1 MKDNKTYV
9 KWGLTAFLVIL
20 GGFAGYYVIFHLS
33 SLSLTIKNFF
43 VILMPIIDGFILAY
57 LLAPIVNAT
66 ERTMITPFF
75 EFLKKGDKKSQKR
88 FVSIIITD
96 VLVLWA
102 VGSFFSIVIP
112 QIANSI
118 RIILEQFPSYINTLG
133 LWISKLLNDNPEF
146 QKSVIDF
153 INQSSMDFT
162 TLINTKVMPQ
172 LNSFNDVTKMLSQLN
187 GLVNVITSVSMSVYS
202 IFKEVWNLVIGFIIS
217 IYLLASKELF
227 AAQAKKIVYAFCSV
241 NRANRFIS
249 NVRFAHK
256 TFGGFFVGKILDSI
270 IIGVICFAVTS
281 ILGTPFCVLI
291 SVIIGVTNI
300 IPFFGPFLG

>member
-102 VGSFFSIVIP
+102 VGSFF
-112 QIANSI
+112 
-118 RIILEQFPSYINTLG
+118 
-133 LWISKLLNDNPEF
+133 LNRHSTDC
-146 QKSVIDF
+146 K
-153 INQSSMDFT
+153 
-162 TLINTKVMPQ
+162 
-172 LNSFNDVTKMLSQLN
+172 
-187 GLVNVITSVSMSVYS
+187 
-202 IFKEVWNLVIGFIIS
+202 
-217 IYLLASKELF
+217 
-227 AAQAKKIVYAFCSV
+227 
-241 NRANRFIS
+241 
-249 NVRFAHK
+249 
-256 TFGGFFVGKILDSI
+256 
-270 IIGVICFAVTS
+270 
-281 ILGTPFCVLI
+281 
-291 SVIIGVTNI
+291 
-300 IPFFGPFLG
+300 